1 MELIKINKTQI
12 NSAEVNSVNARELH
26 KALELKSDFS
36 TWTKKELDLF
46 TENVDYIRLHKKM
59 EANNATMIEYI
70 LTLDTA
76 KHLAMIQRNQKGKE
90 VRDYFIQCE
99 KEFNKP
105 MTVEET
111 LKHNAMLI
119 EQLHNK
125 VIVLEDKVTLDKPKV
140 SYADAIVG
148 SINPVSLRD
157 WINSMKSDQGL
168 CGFSFGVVIVNFS

>member
-1 MELIKINKTQI
+1 
-12 NSAEVNSVNARELH
+12 
-26 KALELKSDFS
+26 
-36 TWTKKELDLF
+36 
-46 TENVDYIRLHKKM
+46 M

-148 SINPVSLRD
+148 STRI
-157 WINSMKSDQGL
+157 MQ
-168 CGFSFGVVIVNFS
+168 